1 MGKYTSALARLKG
14 LDRSVSRGVV
24 VPVFDPTQA
33 FGGKLYDKDTNTWS
47 PKPGTRQEHDVS
59 ESSPRF
65 DGNTYDHKQDH
76 ARLTSQLT
84 RVYDVIKDGR
94 WHTLSSIAN
103 ITGDPEGSVSARLRD
118 LRKEKFGAYDI
129 QRTRRGNVFS
139 YTCAGRQSDNIG
151 QGPLF

>member
-1 MGKYTSALARLKG
+1 MGKYKSTLARLNG
-14 LDRSVSRGVV
+14 LDRSVPRGVA

-33 FGGKLYDKDTNTWS
+33 FGGKLYD
-47 PKPGTRQEHDVS
+47 
-59 ESSPRF
+59 
-65 DGNTYDHKQDH
+65 HKQDH
-76 ARLTSQLT
+76 ARLTSQLN

-94 WHTLSSIAN
+94 WHTLSSIAT

-139 YTCAGRQSDNIG
+139 YTCAGKQSAHIG
-151 QGPLF
+151 QGP